1 MRLLELMVL
10 GIPLLLVHLLGE
22 NSTPFVCL
30 FPSLA
35 AFTHSLNSYLNLNC
49 CLSSVYGSM
58 FSRTTCPQ
66 CSTWQHIGK
75 VCCSHI
81 LGAGGES
88 LSLYLGRDGRIFA
101 CDWSADG
108 QRGSTCN
115 KLLPVLTHHF
125 HPIAAISL
133 SIQGHVRP

>member
-10 GIPLLLVHLLGE
+10 DIPLLIVHLLGG
-22 NSTPFVCL
+22 NSTPFICL

-35 AFTHSLNSYLNLNC
+35 AFTHSLNSYLNLNF

-81 LGAGGES
+81 LGCRWCVGRITLCTSAGMAGYAHVTGQRMDKQVAHAS
-88 LSLYLGRDGRIFA
+88 CCQCLRITSIPLLLSLCRSKI
-101 CDWSADG
+101 
-108 QRGSTCN
+108 T
-115 KLLPVLTHHF
+115 
-125 HPIAAISL
+125 
-133 SIQGHVRP
+133 